1 MTRNHSADTI
11 EFIETYDDGNTNV
24 VTEVK
29 SPQDASFVSTG
40 GITDCSY
47 GNHQCQR
54 PQQRWYHACRIVLF
68 SGITA
73 KLKQPVLKNVGI
85 IN

>member
-1 MTRNHSADTI
+1 MTRNHMADAI
-11 EFIETYDDGNTNV
+11 EFIETYDDGNTNG

-40 GITDCSY
+40 DITDCSY

-54 PQQRWYHACRIVLF
+54 PRQRWYHACRIVLF
-68 SGITA
+68 SGIMDT
-73 KLKQPVLKNVGI
+73 LKQPVLKNMGN